1 MSQRLLQ
8 TRELT
13 RNILLS
19 KKEYSRVTKT
29 ISRIANDS
37 FSKYQVDSVV
47 KYYDNTDLQGEPIK
61 VIKKS
66 YPFGKY
72 QYAKHYYLSNRY

>member
-29 ISRIANDS
+29 ISRVAGDS

-47 KYYDNTDLQGEPIK
+47 EYYDNTDLQGEPIK

-72 QYAKHYYLSNRY
+72 QYAKDYYLSNRY